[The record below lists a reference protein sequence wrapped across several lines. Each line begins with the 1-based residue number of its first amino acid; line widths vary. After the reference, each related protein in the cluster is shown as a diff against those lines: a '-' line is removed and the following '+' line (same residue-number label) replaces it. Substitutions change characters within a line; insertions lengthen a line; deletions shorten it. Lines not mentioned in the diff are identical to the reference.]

1 MSEPA
6 PSTRIAIMQGR
17 LGPPVEGRFQSF
29 PRDDWA
35 AEFPRAATARLDAIE
50 WIYDAFGEDANP
62 LATDAGIARMREL
75 SQEHGVAVVSS
86 CADYFMDH
94 PFVRAGE
101 AERRALVER
110 LLWLLERARSAG
122 IGRIVLPFVDASRIA
137 DDDDRRVALAVLRA
151 ALPAAARAGVELHL
165 ETDLDPAAFAGLLAD
180 LQHAHL
186 KVNYDSGNSASLGY
200 APAAEFAAYGER
212 IGSVHIKDRRL
223 GGGTV
228 ALGSGDADL
237 PAVFGGLR
245 RLGYRGDFVLQAA
258 RPEPG
263 AEVQRAGEDAAFV
276 RRAWQAAGERRVA
289 AS

>member
-1 MSEPA
+1 MSDA
-6 PSTRIAIMQGR
+6 AASTRIAIMQGR

-35 AEFPRAATARLDAIE
+35 AEFPRAAAARLDAIE
-50 WIYDAFGEDANP
+50 WIYDAFGEDVNP
-62 LATDAGIARMREL
+62 LATDDGIAGMREL
-75 SQEHGVAVVSS
+75 SEEHGVAVVSS
-86 CADYFMDH
+86 CADYFMDR

-101 AERRALVER
+101 TERRALVER
-110 LLWLLERARSAG
+110 LRWLIERARLAG
-122 IGRIVLPFVDASRIA
+122 IGRLVLPFVDASRIA
-137 DDDDRRVALAVLRA
+137 DDDDRHVALAVLRA

-165 ETDLDPAAFAGLLAD
+165 ETDLDPAAFAGLLAE
-180 LQHAHL
+180 LPHAHL

-228 ALGSGDADL
+228 PLGSGDADL
-237 PAVFGGLR
+237 PAVFAGLR
-245 RLGYRGDFVLQAA
+245 RLRYRGDFVLQAA
-258 RPEPG
+258 RPERG